1 MIRVKDEILLILS
14 KFNSNKKIFII
25 SILIFIG
32 VCLEIFGLGLLYS
45 SLNFLFSDKET
56 VNFLGI
62 TVGKNFKALI
72 VSLIM
77 LVFLIKTLMQVLIT
91 YKQNEFIA
99 YINHK
104 ITSIM
109 VSKYLQK
116 DYSFFIDNKESYL
129 LKNMQEETVNAGV
142 YIYSCIIIITESIFL
157 FCLFSFLLVNEPL
170 LTFVTIF
177 LFLFVGLIFFN
188 LSHKKLNK
196 LSFDREIVA
205 SKVSSKLIDF
215 FYGIKTIKISNIEKS
230 IIKDLGIDLKSKFN
244 ISSIQ
249 NTLNQT
255 PRYFL
260 ELMLLVSIGVIVALV
275 NLTDN
280 NENMIQVLG
289 IFAAAGTRIIPSINK
304 IISNSQNL
312 SYYENSLRIITNTIR
327 EVNSTKR
334 NLDLKIINNIS
345 LSKVCFNYQDKRVL
359 RNLDLLIESGDFFGI
374 TGESGVGKTTLLN
387 ILAGISSPL
396 KGEIIFNRNIK
407 VTDEV
412 SWFNS
417 IGYVDQKGFLFE
429 SSIKENIILENEY
442 DESFYNEI
450 IDNLRIDFKTVG
462 KNKDA
467 FSGGQ
472 IKKILLARELYK
484 KPQMLLLDETT
495 SSLDDKNED
504 FILQYIQKLNIE
516 NNMIVV
522 MVTHTKKNLKYCN
535 KKIELK

>member
-1 MIRVKDEILLILS
+1 MIKVKDEVLLILS
-14 KFNSNKKIFII
+14 KFNSNRRVFSI
-25 SILIFIG
+25 SVLIFIG
-32 VCLEIFGLGLLYS
+32 VCLEILGLGLLYS
-45 SLNFLFSDKET
+45 SLNFLFSDNET
-56 VNFLGI
+56 LNFLGI
-62 TVGKNFKALI
+62 TINKDFKSFI
-72 VSLIM
+72 VFLIM

-91 YKQNEFIA
+91 FKQNEFIA

-109 VSKYLQK
+109 VSKYLEK

-157 FCLFSFLLVNEPL
+157 FCLFFFLLVNEPL

-230 IIKDLGIDLKSKFN
+230 IIKDLAFDLKSKFN

-260 ELMLLVSIGVIVALV
+260 ELMLLLSISLIVGIV
-275 NLTDN
+275 NLTNN
-280 NENMIQVLG
+280 NENMIQILG

-304 IISNSQNL
+304 IISNFQNL
-312 SYYENSLRIITNTIR
+312 SYYENSLRIVTNTIR
-327 EVNSTKR
+327 EINPTKI
-334 NLDLKIINNIS
+334 NLDLEIINNIS
-345 LSKVCFNYQDKRVL
+345 FNEVCFNYQDKQVL
-359 RNLDLLIESGDFFGI
+359 KNINLTIEAGDFVGI

-396 KGEIIFNRNIK
+396 KGEIIFNKNIK
-407 VTDEV
+407 ITEKD

-429 SSIKENIILENEY
+429 SSIKENIILENDY
-442 DESFYNEI
+442 NESFYNELI
-450 IDNLRIDFKTVG
+450 KNLRINFNTVD
-462 KNKDA
+462 KNKDSY
-467 FSGGQ
+467 SGGQ

-484 KPQMLLLDETT
+484 KPKMLLLDETT

-504 FILQYIQKLNIE
+504 FILQYIQKLNTE
-516 NNMIVV
+516 SNMIVI
-522 MVTHTKKNLKYCN
+522 MVTHTKNNLKYCN
-535 KKIELK
+535 KNIELK

>member
-1 MIRVKDEILLILS
+1 
-14 KFNSNKKIFII
+14 
-25 SILIFIG
+25 
-32 VCLEIFGLGLLYS
+32 
-45 SLNFLFSDKET
+45 
-56 VNFLGI
+56 
-62 TVGKNFKALI
+62 
-72 VSLIM
+72 
-77 LVFLIKTLMQVLIT
+77 MQVLIT
-91 YKQNEFIA
+91 HKQNEFIA

-109 VSKYLQK
+109 VSKYLEK

-129 LKNMQEETVNAGV
+129 LKNMQEETVNAGI
-142 YIYSCIIIITESIFL
+142 YIYSCIIIITELIFL
-157 FCLFSFLLVNEPL
+157 FCLFFFLLVNEPL
-170 LTFVTIF
+170 LTFITIC

-230 IIKDLGIDLKSKFN
+230 IIKDLALDLKSKFN

-260 ELMLLVSIGVIVALV
+260 ELMLLLSISLIVGIV
-275 NLTDN
+275 NLTNN
-280 NENMIQVLG
+280 NENMIQILG

-304 IISNSQNL
+304 IISNFQNL
-312 SYYENSLRIITNTIR
+312 SYYENSLRIVTNTIR
-327 EVNSTKR
+327 EINPTKI
-334 NLDLKIINNIS
+334 NLDLEIINNIS
-345 LSKVCFNYQDKRVL
+345 FNEVCFNYQDKQVL
-359 RNLDLLIESGDFFGI
+359 KNINLTIEAGDFVGI

-396 KGEIIFNRNIK
+396 KGEIIFNKNIK
-407 VTDEV
+407 ITEKD

-429 SSIKENIILENEY
+429 SSIKENIILENDY
-442 DESFYNEI
+442 NESFYNELI
-450 IDNLRIDFKTVG
+450 KNLRINFNTVD
-462 KNKDA
+462 KNKDSY
-467 FSGGQ
+467 SGGQ

-484 KPQMLLLDETT
+484 KPKMLLLDETT

-504 FILQYIQKLNIE
+504 FILQYIQKLNTE
-516 NNMIVV
+516 SNMIVI
-522 MVTHTKKNLKYCN
+522 MVTHTKNNLKYCN
-535 KKIELK
+535 KNIELK

>member
-1 MIRVKDEILLILS
+1 MIKVKDDILLILS

-56 VNFLGI
+56 LNFLGI

-91 YKQNEFIA
+91 HKQNEFIA

-109 VSKYLQK
+109 VSKYLEK

-157 FCLFSFLLVNEPL
+157 FCLFFFLLVNEPL

-359 RNLDLLIESGDFFGI
+359 INLDLLIESGDFFGI

>member
-1 MIRVKDEILLILS
+1 VIKVKDEVLLILS
-14 KFNSNKKIFII
+14 KFNSNRRVFSI
-25 SILIFIG
+25 SVLIFIG
-32 VCLEIFGLGLLYS
+32 VCLEILGLGLLYS
-45 SLNFLFSDKET
+45 SLNFLFSDNET
-56 VNFLGI
+56 LNFLGI
-62 TVGKNFKALI
+62 TINKDFKSFI
-72 VSLIM
+72 VFLIM

-91 YKQNEFIA
+91 FKQNEFIA

-109 VSKYLQK
+109 VSKYLEK

-157 FCLFSFLLVNEPL
+157 FCLFFFLLVNEPL

-230 IIKDLGIDLKSKFN
+230 IIKDLAFDLKSKFN

-260 ELMLLVSIGVIVALV
+260 ELMLLLSISLIVGIV
-275 NLTDN
+275 NLTNN
-280 NENMIQVLG
+280 NENMIQILG

-304 IISNSQNL
+304 IISNFQNL
-312 SYYENSLRIITNTIR
+312 SYYENSLRIVTNTIR
-327 EVNSTKR
+327 EINPTKI
-334 NLDLKIINNIS
+334 NLDLEIINNIS
-345 LSKVCFNYQDKRVL
+345 FNEVCFNYQDKQVL
-359 RNLDLLIESGDFFGI
+359 KNINLTIEAGDFVGI

-396 KGEIIFNRNIK
+396 KGEIIFNKNVKITEK
-407 VTDEV
+407 D

-429 SSIKENIILENEY
+429 SSIKENIILENDY
-442 DESFYNEI
+442 NESFYNELI
-450 IDNLRIDFKTVG
+450 KNLRINFNTVD
-462 KNKDA
+462 KNKDSY
-467 FSGGQ
+467 SGGQ

-484 KPQMLLLDETT
+484 KPKILLLDETT

-504 FILQYIQKLNIE
+504 FILQYIQKLNTE
-516 NNMIVV
+516 SNMIVI
-522 MVTHTKKNLKYCN
+522 MVTHTKNNLKYCN
-535 KKIELK
+535 KNIELK

>member
-14 KFNSNKKIFII
+14 KFNSNRKIFVI

-32 VCLEIFGLGLLYS
+32 VCLEILGLGLLYS

-56 VNFLGI
+56 LNFLGI
-62 TVGKNFKALI
+62 TINKDFKAFI
-72 VSLIM
+72 VFLIM
-77 LVFLIKTLMQVLIT
+77 LIFLIKTLMQVLIT
-91 YKQNEFIA
+91 FKQNEFIA

-109 VSKYLQK
+109 VSKYLEK
-116 DYSFFIDNKESYL
+116 DYSFFINNKESYL

-170 LTFVTIF
+170 LTFATIF
-177 LFLFVGLIFFN
+177 LFLIVGLIFFN

-230 IIKDLGIDLKSKFN
+230 IIKDLSLDLKSKFK

-260 ELMLLVSIGVIVALV
+260 ELMLLLSICIIVGIV
-275 NLTDN
+275 NLTNN
-280 NENMIQVLG
+280 NENMIQILG

-304 IISNSQNL
+304 IISNFQNL
-312 SYYENSLRIITNTIR
+312 SYYENSLRIITHTIK
-327 EVNSTKR
+327 EINPVKM

-345 LSKVCFNYQDKRVL
+345 LNKVCFNYQDKQVL
-359 RNLDLLIESGDFFGI
+359 KNINLLIEAGDFVGI

-387 ILAGISSPL
+387 ILAGISNPL
-396 KGEIIFNRNIK
+396 KGDILFNKNIK
-407 VTDEV
+407 ITEKD

-429 SSIKENIILENEY
+429 SSIKENIILENDY
-442 DESFYNEI
+442 NESFYNEL
-450 IDNLRIDFKTVG
+450 IDNLRIDFNTVD
-462 KNKDA
+462 KNKDS

-504 FILQYIQKLNIE
+504 FILQYIQKLNME
-516 NNMIVV
+516 NNMIVI

-535 KKIELK
+535 KKIKLK

>member
-1 MIRVKDEILLILS
+1 MIKVKEEILLILS
-14 KFNSNKKIFII
+14 KFNSNRKIFTI
-25 SILIFIG
+25 SVLIFIG
-32 VCLEIFGLGLLYS
+32 VCLEILGLGLLYS

-56 VNFLGI
+56 LNFLGI
-62 TVGKNFKALI
+62 TINKDFKAFI
-72 VSLIM
+72 VFLIM
-77 LVFLIKTLMQVLIT
+77 LIFLIKTLMQVLIT
-91 YKQNEFIA
+91 FKQNEFIA

-109 VSKYLQK
+109 VSKYLEK
-116 DYSFFIDNKESYL
+116 DYSFFINNKESYL

-170 LTFVTIF
+170 LTFITIF
-177 LFLFVGLIFFN
+177 LFLIVGLIFFN

-230 IIKDLGIDLKSKFN
+230 IVKDLALDLKSKFN

-260 ELMLLVSIGVIVALV
+260 ELMLLLSICIIVGIV
-275 NLTDN
+275 NLTNN
-280 NENMIQVLG
+280 NENMIQILG

-304 IISNSQNL
+304 IISNFQNL
-312 SYYENSLRIITNTIR
+312 SYYENSLRIVTHTIR
-327 EVNSTKR
+327 EINPVKM

-345 LSKVCFNYQDKRVL
+345 LNKVCFNYKDKQVL
-359 RNLDLLIESGDFFGI
+359 KNINLLIEAGDFVGI
-374 TGESGVGKTTLLN
+374 IGESGVGKTTLLN
-387 ILAGISSPL
+387 ILAGISNPL
-396 KGEIIFNRNIK
+396 KGDIIFNKNIK
-407 VTDEV
+407 ITEKD

-429 SSIKENIILENEY
+429 SSIKENIILENDY
-442 DESFYNEI
+442 NESFYNKL
-450 IDNLRIDFKTVG
+450 IDNLRIDFNTVD
-462 KNKDA
+462 KNKDS

-504 FILQYIQKLNIE
+504 FILQYIQKLNME
-516 NNMIVV
+516 NNMIVI
-522 MVTHTKKNLKYCN
+522 MVTHTKNNLKYCN
-535 KKIELK
+535 KNIELK